1 MRWYVTLS
9 ALAFVSLAAAQSR
22 PDAVLVASPDA
33 FPTLVNP
40 NCSHCIDEA
49 KRRAGELR
57 DDDRVLCWTRGYSD
71 GGAIPYRFFLNP
83 YPVISD
89 SYGVFVHDAAAGF
102 ARGYRPSYHFRFHG
116 WRNGVM
122 VLRHKDG

>member
-1 MRWYVTLS
+1 MRRLCF
-9 ALAFVSLAAAQSR
+9 A
-22 PDAVLVASPDA
+22 AVLALVARAPAADPPLVVKPDA

-57 DDDRVLCWTRGYSD
+57 DDDRVLCWTRGKYG
-71 GGAIPYRFFLNP
+71 GGAIPFRFFLNA

-89 SYGVFVHDAAAGF
+89 TYGVFVHDPAGGF
-102 ARGYRPSYHFRFHG
+102 AR
-116 WRNGVM
+116 
-122 VLRHKDG
+122 

>member
-40 NCSHCIDEA
+40 NCSHCVDEA
-49 KRRAGELR
+49 KRRAAELR
-57 DDDRVLCWTRGYSD
+57 DDDRVLAWTRGKYD
-71 GGAIPYRFFLNP
+71 GGAIPIRFFLTT
-83 YPVISD
+83 YRVISD
-89 SYGVFVHDAAAGF
+89 TYGTFVYDPDA
-102 ARGYRPSYHFRFHG
+102 GYAPAFPPSLDYRF
-116 WRNGVM
+116 
-122 VLRHKDG
+122 